1 VSSTDWISIVIV
13 VVAIIVTGFL
23 AASEVAITRM
33 NRVRAVRLLEEKRR
47 GSSQLS
53 RIVDN
58 PAPYLNVVLFLT
70 LLFTIGGSTTATS
83 FAVRHFGN
91 AGEIVATIVMTL
103 LLFVFAEVTPKT
115 FAITRTDRVALFVA
129 PPVHYVGRIL
139 GPIANALLKL
149 ANVLMPGKGLKEGP
163 YITEQELRASAE
175 VASSEGEI
183 EEEEKELI
191 HSIFEFGDTI
201 AREVMVPRP
210 DVVACEDT
218 CTLRD
223 VETLMLEHGYSRI
236 PVFHEDLDDVVGVV
250 FAKDVLKA
258 LHQGRMDMPLSDIV
272 RPAHFVPESK
282 KASDLLKEMQKEK
295 FHQALVTDEYGSV
308 TGIVSLEDLLEE
320 LVGEIADEYD
330 VEEPEM
336 VQVGDGVY
344 RVSGKTSI
352 DDVNEMLDTELP
364 DEEWDTVGGL
374 VLDIFGKIPSA
385 GDEKDFQGLKFRA
398 AEVQGRRVA
407 TVVISRVP
415 VEVVDDDVTDDG

>member
-1 VSSTDWISIVIV
+1 
-13 VVAIIVTGFL
+13 
-23 AASEVAITRM
+23 
-33 NRVRAVRLLEEKRR
+33 
-47 GSSQLS
+47 
-53 RIVDN
+53 
-58 PAPYLNVVLFLT
+58 
-70 LLFTIGGSTTATS
+70 
-83 FAVRHFGN
+83 
-91 AGEIVATIVMTL
+91 
-103 LLFVFAEVTPKT
+103 
-115 FAITRTDRVALFVA
+115 
-129 PPVHYVGRIL
+129 
-139 GPIANALLKL
+139 
-149 ANVLMPGKGLKEGP
+149 
-163 YITEQELRASAE
+163 
-175 VASSEGEI
+175 
-183 EEEEKELI
+183 
-191 HSIFEFGDTI
+191 
-201 AREVMVPRP
+201 
-210 DVVACEDT
+210 
-218 CTLRD
+218 LRD
-223 VETLMLEHGYSRI
+223 VQTLMLEHGYSRI

-258 LHQGRMDMPLSDIV
+258 LHQGRMDILLTDIV

-295 FHQALVTDEYGSV
+295 YHQALVTDEYGSV

-336 VQVGDGVY
+336 VELGDGVY

-352 DDVNEMLDTELP
+352 DDVNEMLDVELP

>member
-1 VSSTDWISIVIV
+1 
-13 VVAIIVTGFL
+13 VTGADYLSLLIVFIAIVMVGFL
-23 AASEVAITRM
+23 GASEVAITRM
-33 NRVRAVRLLEEKRR
+33 NRVRAVRLREERRR
-47 GSSQLS
+47 GSNQLA
-53 RIVDN
+53 RIVEN
-58 PAPYLNVVLFLT
+58 PAPYLNVVLILT
-70 LLFTIGGSTTATS
+70 LLITIGGTTVATS

-91 AGEIVATIVMTL
+91 AGEIVATIVLTL
-103 LLFVFAEVTPKT
+103 VLFVFADVTPKT
-115 FAITRTDRVALFVA
+115 FAIQRTDGVALFIA
-129 PPVHYVGRIL
+129 PPVAFLGRLL
-139 GPIANALLKL
+139 GPLAKALLKL
-149 ANVLMPGKGLKEGP
+149 ANVLMPGKGLKQGP
-163 YITEQELRASAE
+163 FITEQELKASAE

-210 DVVACEDT
+210 DIVACEDT

-223 VETLMLEHGYSRI
+223 VQTLMLEHGYSRI

-258 LHQGRMDMPLSDIV
+258 LHQGRMDILLTDIV

-295 FHQALVTDEYGSV
+295 YHQALVTDEYGSV

-336 VQVGDGVY
+336 VELGDGVY

-352 DDVNEMLDTELP
+352 DDVNEMLDVELP